1 MFDFFLSIDRS
12 IFYFFNST
20 VTLPLFDSLMPFVT
34 DYHKN
39 DFVIYGILL
48 FLIYNFWK
56 GEKNVRIAI
65 LLVIPTL
72 IISDQLSS
80 TVLKH
85 FFERQRPCVALEN
98 VRLLISCGGGFSFPS
113 SHAVN
118 NFAVA
123 TLLSFFFKHHRWKFF
138 TFAGIIAYSRVYV
151 GVHYPSDVIAGAVI
165 GVCCGFIIFRS
176 WKFFQAKYQRT
187 DSLSV

>member
-1 MFDFFLSIDRS
+1 MFDLLLSFDRE

-20 VTLPLFDSLMPFVT
+20 FTFLPFDSLMPFLT

-39 DFVIYGILL
+39 TYIICGILL
-48 FLIYNFWK
+48 LLIYLFWK
-56 GEKNVRIAI
+56 GEKNIRVAI

-85 FFERQRPCVALEN
+85 FFERQRPCIALEN
-98 VRLLISCGGGFSFPS
+98 VRLLVTCGSGFSFPS

-123 TLLSFFFKHHRWKFF
+123 TLFGAFFKQHRWKYFAF
-138 TFAGIIAYSRVYV
+138 TSIIAYSRVYV
-151 GVHYPSDVIAGAVI
+151 GVHYPSDIFAGAII
-165 GVCCGFIIFRS
+165 GVCCGLGVYKS
-176 WKFFQAKYQRT
+176 WKFFSIKFQHT
-187 DSLSV
+187 ESLPL